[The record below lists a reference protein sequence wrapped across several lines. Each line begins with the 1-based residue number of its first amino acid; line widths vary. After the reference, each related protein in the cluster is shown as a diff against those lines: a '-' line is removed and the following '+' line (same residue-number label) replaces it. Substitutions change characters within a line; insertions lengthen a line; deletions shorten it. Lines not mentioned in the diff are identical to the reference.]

1 MKDRSDAWTLLRRQ
15 WMDAVGEYETKML
28 TPGWSEAAITEARWR
43 VARLSVHLH
52 RFEQGRRHA
61 KRNGR

>member
-1 MKDRSDAWTLLRRQ
+1 MSARNGAWTLLRRQ
-15 WMDAVGEYETKML
+15 WMDAVETYENKVMV
-28 TPGWSEAAITEARWR
+28 PGWSGGAINDARWR
-43 VARLSVHLH
+43 VARLSVQLH